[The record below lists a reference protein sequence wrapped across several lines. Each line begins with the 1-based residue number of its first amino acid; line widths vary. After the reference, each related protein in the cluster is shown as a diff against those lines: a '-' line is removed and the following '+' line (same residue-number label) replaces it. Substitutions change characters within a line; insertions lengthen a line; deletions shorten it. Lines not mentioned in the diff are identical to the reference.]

1 MKISIKRN
9 QKNNTFFIHTE
20 VTNFYIMS
28 LYFK

>member
-20 VTNFYIMS
+20 VTNFYMS